1 MKKTLAL
8 KIDLTKINKDRIYHS
23 EKTGAKYLDAVLF
36 YNSEKDKYENNGMIT
51 ESVSRDERAEGI
63 QGNILGNAKE
73 LGGTQQPATTSGVDI
88 DEDIDDDLP
97 F

>member
-1 MKKTLAL
+1 
-8 KIDLTKINKDRIYHS
+8 
-23 EKTGAKYLDAVLF
+23 
-36 YNSEKDKYENNGMIT
+36 MIT